1 MPRINTEYRE
11 DARRKIIAAAIAIAS
26 EKSWDAVTMDA
37 IAKRVGV
44 TKGAL
49 YAYFENS
56 DALLREVIQEVF
68 RNIRAGIERTLSG
81 SDDVPTMIQGLADLI
96 FEQQKPYAA
105 IFFQLPVR
113 LIQDPLYR
121 EDFSII
127 FDGNRILIRD
137 YLVRMIAEGKLSKDV
152 DPEAASATLIAMS
165 MGLRISALFLGRD
178 SNEAKMT
185 WIYSVE
191 RILEIRA
198 GKMKGDCP
206 QGEGNMISR

>member
-11 DARRKIIAAAIAIAS
+11 DARKKIIAAAIVIAS

-96 FEQQKPYAA
+96 FEQQKPYAT
-105 IFFQLPVR
+105 IFYQLPMR
-113 LIQDPLYR
+113 LPQDPLCR
-121 EDFSII
+121 EEFARI
-127 FDGNRILIRD
+127 FDNNRILIRD
-137 YLVRMIAEGKLSKDV
+137 CLARKNAEGKLSRDV
-152 DPEAASATLIAMS
+152 DPETASSTIIALTL
-165 MGLRISALFLGRD
+165 GLRISSLFLGKDADATKKIWID
-178 SNEAKMT
+178 S
-185 WIYSVE
+185 IE
-191 RILEIRA
+191 RILLIGPGA
-198 GKMKGDCP
+198 GG
-206 QGEGNMISR
+206 R